1 MTNLTPRVPEV
12 GVLAKDETH
21 GEDFRDELE
30 GEDIQ
35 VQPLT
40 YLYKRSLECLCGSV
54 RERVREGG
62 GVGVGRE
69 TGIGVRG
76 GRGEHVSITRRG
88 GCGTGNGVRGGRGEH
103 VSVTRRVEWR
113 RPGHREAIGHDGEQY
128 DGIEPPGF
136 RNLDRQL
143 AWQVGR

>member
-69 TGIGVRG
+69 TGCGEGGVSMYQSPG
-76 GRGEHVSITRRG
+76 GSSGDAQ
-88 GCGTGNGVRGGRGEH
+88 
-103 VSVTRRVEWR
+103 
-113 RPGHREAIGHDGEQY
+113 AIV
-128 DGIEPPGF
+128 
-136 RNLDRQL
+136 RQL
-143 AWQVGR
+143 ATMVSSMMGSNHQDSAIWIASLRGKWAGSRQQSDCSE